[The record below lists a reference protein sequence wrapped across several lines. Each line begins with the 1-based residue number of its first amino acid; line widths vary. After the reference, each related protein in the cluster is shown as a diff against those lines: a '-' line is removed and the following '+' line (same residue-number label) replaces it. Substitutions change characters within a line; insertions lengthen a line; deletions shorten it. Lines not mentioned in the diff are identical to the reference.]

1 MCQFSD
7 GMEKEE
13 IFPIKPDDA
22 EGGKFSNLETSEN
35 FLDQLESLQ
44 LRNIFS
50 INRKMFNFSISF
62 DKSSTLPTLKKS
74 GCKKKWG

>member
-7 GMEKEE
+7 GMEKVE

-44 LRNIFS
+44 LRNIF
-50 INRKMFNFSISF
+50 R
-62 DKSSTLPTLKKS
+62 
-74 GCKKKWG
+74 